1 MTPESVL
8 LARQPIFDERLRI
21 IGYELLFRPED
32 KLDTMAP
39 DHDGDRATSQVMLN
53 AFTEIGMRNLI
64 GDKMAFI
71 NYTRSHI
78 LSPPPFQDCDL
89 VVEVL
94 EDVAAA
100 ADVVESLLTLKDQ
113 GYTIA
118 LDDFVYHES
127 LKPLIE
133 LADIVKVDVLDLGRE
148 GVTRHVEIL
157 SQYPVKLLAEKI
169 EDQEMYDFCKELGFH
184 YFQGYFLSKPK
195 IIKGRKIP
203 ANKMIV
209 MQLIMKLQ
217 SPNLSPKDIHDTITK
232 DPALSYKVLRM
243 INSAAWRRPDKIE
256 SLMRA
261 IILVGINQIRRWA
274 SFLALSSF
282 EDKPSALHEQTMIRS
297 KMCEFL
303 GMRINNKRGDEF
315 FTLGMLSL
323 LDAFFDLPLEE
334 LLNSISLSEEMNN
347 ALLQHSG
354 QLGFVLKTCIAYEK
368 GDWSSIDWAGL
379 TQHGI
384 SINDVKQSYLE
395 ALRWDSETGS
405 GLINS
410 MYEPT

>member
-1 MTPESVL
+1 MTQESVL
-8 LARQPIFDERLRI
+8 LARQPIFDARLNI

-32 KLDTMAP
+32 KLDTTAP

-71 NYTRSHI
+71 NYTRTHI

-94 EDVAAA
+94 EDIAAEP
-100 ADVVESLLTLKDQ
+100 DVVESLQALKAD

-148 GVTRHVEIL
+148 GIAEHVEIL

-169 EDQEMYDFCKELGFH
+169 EDQEMYDYCKELGFE

-195 IIKGRKIP
+195 IIRGRKIP

-217 SPNLSPKDIHDTITK
+217 SPDLSPGDIHDTISK

-282 EDKPSALHEQTMIRS
+282 EDKPTALHEQTVIRS

-303 GMRINNKRGDEF
+303 GSRISSKRADEF

-323 LDAFFDLPLEE
+323 LDAFFDMPLEE
-334 LLNSISLSEEMNN
+334 LLKSISLSEEMNA
-347 ALLQHSG
+347 ALLEHQG
-354 QLGFVLKTCIAYEK
+354 ELGFVLKTCIAYEK
-368 GDWSSIDWAGL
+368 GDWSGIDWSGL
-379 TQHGI
+379 QYYGVT
-384 SINDVKQSYLE
+384 INDVKESYLE
-395 ALRWDSETGS
+395 ALRWDSDTGTN
-405 GLINS
+405 LINS
-410 MYEPT
+410 MYEPE